1 MKKIKRLLKI
11 ITGFFLVI
19 FLFGNHLLDYY
30 SFLSENQTGI
40 TFDIS
45 KVQDKL
51 IVKVPFVIP
60 YNNVFDFDILPED
73 ILVHEG
79 QFFRAESKVALNDTL
94 TTIYR
99 LEVLTRQN
107 MFEMLGIV
115 AGQVEKETHNN
126 PFRAL
131 NKLIKNFSKNFYSPE
146 YSYTVY
152 FWNEPHHHSLKIL
165 STDFCSFQTDVPN
178 PPPNV

>member
-1 MKKIKRLLKI
+1 MI
-11 ITGFFLVI
+11 
-19 FLFGNHLLDYY
+19 DYY
-30 SFLSENQTGI
+30 NFLSETHTGI
-40 TFDIS
+40 DLKIV
-45 KVQDKL
+45 KIHDKL
-51 IVKVPFVIP
+51 LVKVPFVIP

-73 ILVHEG
+73 ILVHDG
-79 QFFRAESKVALNDTL
+79 QFYRAESKTALNDTL
-94 TTIYR
+94 TTTYR

-107 MFEMLGIV
+107 MFELLGVV
-115 AGQVEKETHNN
+115 ASQVEKDNKNN
-126 PFRAL
+126 PFRSLA
-131 NKLIKNFSKNFYSPE
+131 KLLKNFPKSFYSPE